1 MHKRKKDKKN
11 AEHYNQML
19 AGLKKKKNSRKKNSK
34 KKTSFSSQTINL
46 KDYLF
51 IPEGMEF
58 FFYTF
63 YLMVVPYI
71 TGAIF
76 LFFAVAGGD
85 FNNFML
91 LDLAQAFIVW
101 AIGYEIVAT
110 ISLLW
115 IAVLFIKYD
124 SEE

>member
-1 MHKRKKDKKN
+1 MQKRNKDKKS
-11 AEHYNQML
+11 ADYYNQML
-19 AGLKKKKNSRKKNSK
+19 SGLKKNSRKKSTK
-34 KKTSFSSQTINL
+34 KKTSFSAQTINL

-63 YLMVVPYI
+63 YVLVIPYI
-71 TGAIF
+71 AGAIF
-76 LFFAVAGGD
+76 LFFAVAGAD
-85 FNNFML
+85 FDNFML

-115 IAVLFIKYD
+115 IFALFIKYD